1 MPQLTALAL
10 PDGPGVRAALPDL
23 ARALSGERPA
33 VPLAPAAPSP
43 LEGAEVPP
51 GTALVLSTSGSTGTP
66 KPAVLPVA
74 ALAASATATH
84 DRLGGPGRWLL
95 ALPAH
100 HVAGVQVLA
109 RSLAADLEPHAVAP
123 TRGAEAFV
131 RAFTTAEQAMPGP
144 RRYTSLVPTQ
154 LARLLRDADGTAALA
169 RFDGV
174 LVGGAACPPG
184 LVDAAA
190 AAGAR
195 VVRTYGMSE
204 TSGGCVYDGVP
215 LEGVRVRTE
224 PGERGDAVLLGGPML
239 ASGYLGMPQESARA
253 FVDID
258 GQRWFRTGDLG
269 TWDGTRLTVHGRAD
283 DLVVT
288 GGYKVAPAVVEDA
301 ARGLPGVTDALAVG
315 LPDAELGQVVGLLV
329 VLETSTG
336 GSDDLREAL
345 RPHLPRYALPAVV
358 TAVGALPLRGPG
370 KPDRRAAAALLEAL
384 PRC

>member
-1 MPQLTALAL
+1 MIEINWGKPLSFVIS
-10 PDGPGVRAALPDL
+10 PDGDIQ
-23 ARALSGERPA
+23 E
-33 VPLAPAAPSP
+33 
-43 LEGAEVPP
+43 
-51 GTALVLSTSGSTGTP
+51 
-66 KPAVLPVA
+66 
-74 ALAASATATH
+74 
-84 DRLGGPGRWLL
+84 
-95 ALPAH
+95 
-100 HVAGVQVLA
+100 
-109 RSLAADLEPHAVAP
+109 
-123 TRGAEAFV
+123 
-131 RAFTTAEQAMPGP
+131 FTTAEQAMPGP

-269 TWDGTRLTVHGRAD
+269 TWDGTRLTVQATASGSSDGRTARRGLARRCSAPGLGAVDLAAWREATVAGDGAGADADGCCGEGPGVLFIKLSVVSRISCRGTGRA
-283 DLVVT
+283 
-288 GGYKVAPAVVEDA
+288 A
-301 ARGLPGVTDALAVG
+301 
-315 LPDAELGQVVGLLV
+315 
-329 VLETSTG
+329 
-336 GSDDLREAL
+336 
-345 RPHLPRYALPAVV
+345 
-358 TAVGALPLRGPG
+358 
-370 KPDRRAAAALLEAL
+370 
-384 PRC
+384 